1 MNHYLTILSPLD
13 EDVLRPRKLQ
23 IHKLR
28 GSEGLC
34 RDFSYTLDISS
45 KERLLE
51 EDFEKLVGGNLTVQ
65 IGLKDSVGKLKQR
78 FINGMVFKL
87 RELGMSR
94 APLMPEIWRYRVE
107 ISSWMKQ
114 LQYVKECRI
123 FQKNN
128 NTSLSIVTDLLT
140 ELGMADVQNDTTQD
154 FPKRDYVTIYNE
166 TFYDFIIRLLQSEGI
181 IWRFEHTKEKHILV
195 LSDDSTKLPEI
206 PTTLWTGVDAFK
218 SFCLKNSLVPIEGCK
233 TAAFDYD
240 NQPVKR
246 VGKPEVSTGESLRR
260 FEYPGNFT
268 EREDG
273 EDKMK
278 RQQTV
283 IKSEEL
289 QYQGTSTIRMFE
301 AGKRFT
307 LLAPMLPEF
316 HDSPFLIKDL
326 MIEASEKSYKNT
338 FTALPAKIHYFFSDK
353 DRMEK
358 PQIVGNQTAV
368 VVGAKNA
375 ANIKVDKQG
384 RVMVRFH
391 WDHHSPD
398 NTGSAFIRNAMPA
411 AGSRRGFIF
420 NPNIGDEV
428 VVAFEDGDPDKPIII
443 GRVYSSSQ
451 RAAVSPEKNPEQSVI
466 QPKEYKGANR
476 ILFDDKKGS
485 ENLEFRAKK
494 DMNIKVG
501 TDLNIDI
508 NDDLT
513 ILADNLEVTANGNVL
528 TGNIITLSG
537 GEITST
543 AGSKISNTTG
553 LIVANVV
560 GGIEQNKAGSNAIN
574 IALGKVD
581 SRSGG
586 HTLSVAPT
594 IFNTTAGSVELNGKG
609 GVTNLGLIVANT
621 AMELIENS
629 SSKNVSQKAELAI
642 ITKTKT
648 EGNTFSDGSKTEA
661 LMVKDKG
668 KMVINE

>member
-1 MNHYLTILSPLD
+1 
-13 EDVLRPRKLQ
+13 
-23 IHKLR
+23 
-28 GSEGLC
+28 
-34 RDFSYTLDISS
+34 
-45 KERLLE
+45 
-51 EDFEKLVGGNLTVQ
+51 
-65 IGLKDSVGKLKQR
+65 
-78 FINGMVFKL
+78 
-87 RELGMSR
+87 
-94 APLMPEIWRYRVE
+94 
-107 ISSWMKQ
+107 
-114 LQYVKECRI
+114 
-123 FQKNN
+123 
-128 NTSLSIVTDLLT
+128 VTDLLT
-140 ELGMADVQNDTTQD
+140 ELGMVD
-154 FPKRDYVTIYNE
+154 FKDETRQKYPKRDYVTQYAE
-166 TFYDFIIRLLQSEGI
+166 TYRDLVVRLLQSEFI
-181 IWRFEHTKEKHILV
+181 IWRFEHTKDKHTLV
-195 LSDDSTKLPEI
+195 LSDDSTALPEI
-206 PTTLWTGVDAFK
+206 PTSLWTGVDSFK
-218 SFCLKNSLVPIEGCK
+218 SFCLKNSLVPIDGCQ

-260 FEYPGNFT
+260 FEYPGDFIA
-268 EREDG
+268 REDG
-273 EDKMK
+273 ENKMK
-278 RQQTV
+278 RRQVTV
-283 IKSEEL
+283 KSEEL
-289 QYQGTSTIRMFE
+289 QYQGTSSIRMLE

-307 LLAPMLPEF
+307 LLAPTLPEF
-316 HDSPFLIKDL
+316 HDQPFLIKDL
-326 MIEASEKSYKNT
+326 TIEASAKSYLNS
-338 FTALPAKIHYFFSDK
+338 FIALPAKTPFYFSDA
-353 DRMEK
+353 DRIAK
-358 PQIVGNQTAV
+358 PQIAGNQTAV
-368 VVGAKNA
+368 VVGTKNA
-375 ANIKVDKQG
+375 SDIKVDNQG

-391 WDHHSPD
+391 WDHHSPAD
-398 NTGSAFIRNAMPA
+398 TGSAFIRNAMPA
-411 AGSRRGFIF
+411 AGARRGFIF

-443 GRVYSSSQ
+443 GRAYASNQ
-451 RAAVSPEKNPEQSVI
+451 RAAVSPEKTPEQSVI
-466 QPKEYKGANR
+466 QPKEYNGANR

-513 ILADNLEVTANGNVL
+513 ILADNLEVTANGNIL

-537 GEITST
+537 GEISST
-543 AGSKISNTTG
+543 AGGKISNMTG
-553 LIVANVV
+553 LIVANIV

-586 HTLSVAPT
+586 HTLSAAPT

-629 SSKNVSQKAELAI
+629 SSGNVKQEAGLAI
-642 ITKTKT
+642 ITNTKT